1 MRYAESTK
9 TVATKVPPALALE
22 IEKAAA
28 QELLSVSLCP
38 PRSIAGRKGSDGSRS
53 RLVCLPSDTATAS
66 TVVTVLSTALGTN

>member
-22 IEKAAA
+22 IEKPQLKNCCQSAAMSA
-28 QELLSVSLCP
+28 A
-38 PRSIAGRKGSDGSRS
+38 SIAGRKGSDGSRS

-66 TVVTVLSTALGTN
+66 TVVQS